1 MKFLLRGILL
11 MNDNRGQSLVTFVLI
26 LPVILLMGLALYD
39 IGNMVLLKSKL
50 TNISYIVLDYGITN
64 IDDDS
69 VIDNMRALAL
79 KNDSKLDD
87 IVINKEDDKV
97 YVTLYDSVNTKISF
111 SNIFKIKVSY
121 VGYMKDDRKV
131 IERNN

>member
-1 MKFLLRGILL
+1 M
-11 MNDNRGQSLVTFVLI
+11 MNNRGQSLVTFVLI
-26 LPVILLMGLALYD
+26 LPMILLMILALYD

-50 TNISYIVLDYGITN
+50 TNISYIVLDYGISN
-64 IDDDS
+64 IDNDD
-69 VIDNMRALAL
+69 VTLNMRELAL
-79 KNDSKLDD
+79 KNESGLDD
-87 IVINKEDDKV
+87 IMINKDDNKL

-121 VGYMKDDRKV
+121 VGYMEEERKV